1 VVMAHILDAFPART
15 KIFDK
20 ILGWFG

>member
-1 VVMAHILDAFPART
+1 VVMAHIMDAFPART

>member
-1 VVMAHILDAFPART
+1 VMAQIMDAFPART

-20 ILGWFG
+20 ILSWFG

>member
-1 VVMAHILDAFPART
+1 VMAHVLDAFPART
-15 KIFDK
+15 RIFDK

>member
-1 VVMAHILDAFPART
+1 VMAHIMDAFPART